1 MALPLRRGAALIPPS
16 RKITGEGAD
25 KHTRGEDGTGRKKGG
40 GRDNNKA
47 RMKEG
52 VKEGKSGGKSGGKS
66 CASRTNQIQNEKEL

>member
-16 RKITGEGAD
+16 RKITGE
-25 KHTRGEDGTGRKKGG
+25 GEDGTGRKKGG

-52 VKEGKSGGKSGGKS
+52 VKEGKSGGKS

>member
-1 MALPLRRGAALIPPS
+1 MALPLRRGAALIPPP

-25 KHTRGEDGTGRKKGG
+25 KHTRGEDETGGKKGG

-52 VKEGKSGGKSGGKS
+52 VKEGKSGGKS
-66 CASRTNQIQNEKEL
+66 CASRTNQIQNEKEV